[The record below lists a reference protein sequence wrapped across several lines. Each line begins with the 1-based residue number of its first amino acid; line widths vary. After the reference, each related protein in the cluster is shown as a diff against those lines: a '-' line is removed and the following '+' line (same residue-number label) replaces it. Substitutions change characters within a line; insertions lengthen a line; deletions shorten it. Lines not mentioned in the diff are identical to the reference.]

1 MPYGM
6 ILGIVAVAIAVA
18 AVRYVRAL
26 FAPASSLGLSLFR
39 PYRGDPWPRGVQ
51 EQYDVHFD
59 WEPPKPKRRAG
70 HDPAELVRHRRS
82 RPRRTQGRLVRSAA
96 VDIEDLV
103 GETAAIEDVRGSVH
117 IAPH

>member
-6 ILGIVAVAIAVA
+6 IVGIVAVAIAVA
-18 AVRYVRAL
+18 AVRGVRAL

-59 WEPPKPKRRAG
+59 WEPSKPKPAPIQPSWSDIVIAPGVDAG
-70 HDPAELVRHRRS
+70 TV
-82 RPRRTQGRLVRSAA
+82 AA
-96 VDIEDLV
+96 TTEVDFEDLV

>member
-59 WEPPKPKRRAG
+59 WEPPKPKPEPAPIQPSWSDIVDRARGERRDG
-70 HDPAELVRHRRS
+70 SPPPTE
-82 RPRRTQGRLVRSAA
+82 

>member
-1 MPYGM
+1 MPYAM

-51 EQYDVHFD
+51 EQYDVRFD
-59 WEPPKPKRRAG
+59 WEPPAKRSADQEAVHRHRARCARTDG
-70 HDPAELVRHRRS
+70 RRHHEVDVEDPSARPRRS
-82 RPRRTQGRLVRSAA
+82 RTSGARC
-96 VDIEDLV
+96 
-103 GETAAIEDVRGSVH
+103 